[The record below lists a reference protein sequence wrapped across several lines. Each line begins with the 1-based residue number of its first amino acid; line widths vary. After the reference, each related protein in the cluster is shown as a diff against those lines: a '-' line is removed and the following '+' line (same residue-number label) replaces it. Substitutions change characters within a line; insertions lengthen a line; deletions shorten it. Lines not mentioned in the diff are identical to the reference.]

1 MTEFWRSEEL
11 PYLESRRSSHAISCY
26 RPHTH
31 DTFSIGLID
40 EGSSLLTGASE
51 DAVELLAGDVIL
63 IPAGH
68 VHACNPDRGRWRYQ
82 MIHVDQSWV
91 AAIANDEG
99 AHLLGEIHTFRD
111 EFLYRLFDEA
121 NASLFRDDSGNADAD
136 ALRSDL
142 AAALL
147 HSARGVPRRKLRP
160 TTDSVLAARL
170 APMLEL
176 LDRDDPGPVL
186 DELAAMVGMSKFQL
200 IRATRRATG
209 LTPSAWRQNRRVTRA
224 RKMLGEGRSLADT
237 AAELGFADQSHF
249 HRVFRAHVAATPGAY
264 RG

>member
-1 MTEFWRSEEL
+1 MTEFWRSEQP

-31 DTFSIGLID
+31 DSFSIGLID
-40 EGSSLLTGASE
+40 EGLSLLTGVSE

-68 VHACNPDRGRWRYQ
+68 VHACNPERGRWRYQ
-82 MIHVDQSWV
+82 MIHVDQAWV
-91 AAIANDEG
+91 AALANDEG
-99 AHLLGEIHTFRD
+99 TRLLGEIRIFRD
-111 EFLYRLFDEA
+111 EFLYRLFSEA
-121 NASLFRDDSGNADAD
+121 NASLFRGDSGSVDAD
-136 ALRSDL
+136 AVRSDL

-147 HSARGVPRRKLRP
+147 HSARSVPRRRLRP
-160 TTDSVLAARL
+160 TTDPVLAARL
-170 APMLEL
+170 APVFEL

-186 DELAAMVGMSKFQL
+186 DELATIAGMSRFQL
-200 IRATRRATG
+200 IRATKRATG
-209 LTPSAWRQNRRVTRA
+209 LTPTAWRQNRRVTRA
-224 RKMLGEGRSLADT
+224 RKMLGEGRSLAET